1 MLVELD
7 DDADGQ
13 ISLDEWIK
21 GGLTTIPLRVLLGL
35 ETVSIIMNKYHLYH
49 INTEE
54 IPGELS
60 GETVICSRKRSPL
73 LWQLPDKLHFFAAK
87 KISN

>member
-35 ETVSIIMNKYHLYH
+35 ETVSIVSSVLTK
-49 INTEE
+49 
-54 IPGELS
+54 
-60 GETVICSRKRSPL
+60 
-73 LWQLPDKLHFFAAK
+73 Q
-87 KISN
+87 

>member
-35 ETVSIIMNKYHLYH
+35 ETVSIIMNKYHLFHYKH
-49 INTEE
+49 QGNT
-54 IPGELS
+54 
-60 GETVICSRKRSPL
+60 R
-73 LWQLPDKLHFFAAK
+73 
-87 KISN
+87 

>member
-7 DDADGQ
+7 YDADGQ

-35 ETVSIIMNKYHLYH
+35 ETVSIVLSSAKEIRYKFTVQLCSKYY
-49 INTEE
+49 
-54 IPGELS
+54 
-60 GETVICSRKRSPL
+60 
-73 LWQLPDKLHFFAAK
+73 F
-87 KISN
+87 

>member
-7 DDADGQ
+7 YDADGQ

-35 ETVSIIMNKYHLYH
+35 ETVSKLYFLQQEMTRYKFTKQLH
-49 INTEE
+49 SKFILFLNTGCKGSVWHCENR
-54 IPGELS
+54 
-60 GETVICSRKRSPL
+60 RK
-73 LWQLPDKLHFFAAK
+73 K
-87 KISN
+87 

>member
-7 DDADGQ
+7 YDADGQ

-35 ETVSIIMNKYHLYH
+35 ETVSIV
-49 INTEE
+49 
-54 IPGELS
+54 LS
-60 GETVICSRKRSPL
+60 S
-73 LWQLPDKLHFFAAK
+73 AK
-87 KISN
+87 DD

>member
-35 ETVSIIMNKYHLYH
+35 ETVSIVMTKYHLYH
-49 INTEE
+49 FKTEE
-54 IPGELS
+54 IPGEFLR
-60 GETVICSRKRSPL
+60 ENMTCSSTKDHHCYGS
-73 LWQLPDKLHFFAAK
+73 H
-87 KISN
+87 KIN